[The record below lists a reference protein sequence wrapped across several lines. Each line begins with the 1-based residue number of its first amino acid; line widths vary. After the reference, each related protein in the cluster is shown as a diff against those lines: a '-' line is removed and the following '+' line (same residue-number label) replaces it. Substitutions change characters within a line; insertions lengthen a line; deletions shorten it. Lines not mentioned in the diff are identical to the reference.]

1 MIFII
6 GAGISGLSVADNLKK
21 DFAIL
26 EKSNHSGGL
35 ATQFRS
41 GKYWFDFS
49 GHYFHFSGKED
60 VRKYVERFSLFKE
73 YKRDSRIF
81 MFGKLIPF
89 PIQYHLSH
97 FPEKT
102 GEKIFEEMKGRY
114 VRDHKSLKESL
125 IGKFGETLYGIF
137 FRPFMT
143 KYYGRDLSEII
154 PEMDRGSIPVPDL
167 KSVKEGLS
175 GKDFSDRGYNPVFYY
190 PSDNLRTFIGN
201 IEKGLPNKVRYNETV
216 LEVNLRDRKIRT
228 SRGEYVFS
236 KLVNTMPLKNLINIL
251 HPKPDWA
258 VDTKILESVSTLV
271 VNLILRE
278 KREYFHW
285 VYLPEESSDFYRA
298 GYYPAHP
305 ETACYL
311 ERSLNEGE
319 GYDVED
325 VRGDVLSLLKN
336 LNMIISEDDIIHM
349 DIRVIP
355 CSYTIFNKNWKN
367 TVPGLLGKLE
377 DNNIYSIGRYG
388 SWNYSSMSDDIKSG
402 IKTAEFLNGK
412 S

>member
-6 GAGISGLSVADNLKK
+6 GAGISGLSVADNLNE

-26 EKSNHSGGL
+26 EKSDHPGGL

-60 VRKYVERFSLFKE
+60 IRKYIEQFSLFEE
-73 YKRDSRIF
+73 YKRDSRIY
-81 MFGKLIPF
+81 MFGKMIPF
-89 PIQYHLSH
+89 PVQYHLSH
-97 FPEKT
+97 FPGKT
-102 GEKIFEEMKGRY
+102 GYKILEEMKRRTLKDY
-114 VRDHKSLKESL
+114 KNLKESL
-125 IGKFGETLYGIF
+125 LGNFGETLYEVF

-167 KSVKEGLS
+167 ESVEEGLS
-175 GKDFSDRGYNPVFYY
+175 GKNFSDKGYNPVFYY

-201 IEKGLPNKVRYNETV
+201 IEKKLPKKIRYNETV
-216 LEVNLRDRKIRT
+216 LEVNLRDRKIKT
-228 SRGEYVFS
+228 SRGEYPFT
-236 KLVNTMPLKNLINIL
+236 KLVNTIPLRDFINIL
-251 HPKPDWA
+251 NPSPDWT
-258 VDTKILESVSTLV
+258 VDTKMLESVSTMV
-271 VNLILRE
+271 VNLILRK
-278 KREYFHW
+278 KRESFHW
-285 VYLPEESSDFYRA
+285 VYLPDESSGFYRA

-305 ETACYL
+305 DIACYL

-319 GYDVED
+319 GYDLEE
-325 VRGDVLSLLKN
+325 VRGDVLILLKN
-336 LNMIISEDDIIHM
+336 LNMIVSEDDIIHM
-349 DIRVIP
+349 DVRVIP
-355 CSYTIFNKNWKN
+355 CSYTIFNKEWKN
-367 TVPGLLGKLE
+367 TVPGLLGKLKE
-377 DNNIYSIGRYG
+377 NNVYSIGRYG

-402 IKTAEFLNGK
+402 IETAEILNGR